1 MKFKSNN
8 IKRIA
13 LIVIVYFAYKLFNG
27 YNPYLPSLPVYP
39 NNQEELK
46 LVEDAVKNRTQN
58 DIAFFHKTNKSV
70 VEAFVGYVPETREE
84 LKKIEFSQNH
94 IIIFFKYVINRRRS
108 YQLNPKLNVIN
119 IKTAQTP
126 SYPGGHAYQA
136 HLIANKLSNRY
147 PEKKD
152 MLYEIAR
159 KCDDCRVKAGIHY
172 PSDGEFSKKLV
183 TFFNRST

>member
-1 MKFKSNN
+1 MKIQSINL
-8 IKRIA
+8 KRIA
-13 LIVIVYFAYKLFNG
+13 LLVVIYFVYKLFNG

-46 LVEDAVKNRTQN
+46 LVEEAVKNRTQQ

-70 VEAFVGYVPETREE
+70 VEAFVGFVPETREE
-84 LKKIEFSQNH
+84 LRKIEISQNY
-94 IIIFFKYVINRRRS
+94 IILFFKYVINRRRS
-108 YQLNPKLNVIN
+108 YQMNPNLNVIN

-126 SYPGGHAYQA
+126 SYPAGHAYQA
-136 HLIANKLSNRY
+136 YLIANKLSKRY

-159 KCDDCRVKAGIHY
+159 KCDDCRIKGGIHFH
-172 PSDGEFSKKLV
+172 SDGEFSKKLV
-183 TFFNRST
+183 AFFN

>member
-1 MKFKSNN
+1 MKIQSINL
-8 IKRIA
+8 KRIA
-13 LIVIVYFAYKLFNG
+13 LLVVIYFVYKLFNG

-46 LVEDAVKNRTQN
+46 LVEEAVKNRTQQ

-70 VEAFVGYVPETREE
+70 VEAFVGFVPETREE
-84 LKKIEFSQNH
+84 LRKIEISQNY
-94 IIIFFKYVINRRRS
+94 IILFFKYVINRRRS
-108 YQLNPKLNVIN
+108 YQINPNLNVIN

-136 HLIANKLSNRY
+136 YLIANKLSKRY

-159 KCDDCRVKAGIHY
+159 KCDDCRVKGGIHF

-183 TFFNRST
+183 AFFN

>member
-1 MKFKSNN
+1 MKINKN

-13 LIVIVYFAYKLFNG
+13 LLVVIYFVYKLFNG

-46 LVEDAVKNRTQN
+46 LVEEAVKNRTQQ

-70 VEAFVGYVPETREE
+70 VEAFVGFVPETREE
-84 LKKIEFSQNH
+84 LRKIEISQNY
-94 IIIFFKYVINRRRS
+94 IILFFKYVINRRRS
-108 YQLNPKLNVIN
+108 YQINPNLNVIN

-126 SYPGGHAYQA
+126 SYPAGHAYQA
-136 HLIANKLSNRY
+136 YLIANKLSKRY

-159 KCDDCRVKAGIHY
+159 KCDDCRVKAGIHF

-183 TFFNRST
+183 AFFN

>member
-1 MKFKSNN
+1 
-8 IKRIA
+8 
-13 LIVIVYFAYKLFNG
+13 
-27 YNPYLPSLPVYP
+27 
-39 NNQEELK
+39 
-46 LVEDAVKNRTQN
+46 
-58 DIAFFHKTNKSV
+58 V

-84 LKKIEFSQNH
+84 LKKIEISQNH
-94 IIIFFKYVINRRRS
+94 IITFFKYVINRRRS
-108 YQLNPKLNVIN
+108 YQLNPNLNVIN

-126 SYPGGHAYQA
+126 AYPSGHAYQA
-136 HLIANKLSNRY
+136 YLIANKLSNRY

-183 TFFNRST
+183 KFFNHST